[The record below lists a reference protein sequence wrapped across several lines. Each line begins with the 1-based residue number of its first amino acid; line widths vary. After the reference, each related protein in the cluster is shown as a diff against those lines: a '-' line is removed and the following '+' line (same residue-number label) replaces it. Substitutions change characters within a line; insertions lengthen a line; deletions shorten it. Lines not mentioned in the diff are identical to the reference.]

1 MCSMA
6 GDTSNMI
13 IYTCNMARETCSHFL
28 QCTMVV
34 FKQKKEVLD
43 DFFLSHSPCTAELW
57 KHVLSGCTEVCST
70 HPIQHHQGCCRP
82 LASPRRSCVRV
93 RISKVVLR

>member
-43 DFFLSHSPCTAELW
+43 DFFFKSLTLHSRALETCSLRVHRGLFDSSHST
-57 KHVLSGCTEVCST
+57 
-70 HPIQHHQGCCRP
+70 
-82 LASPRRSCVRV
+82 SPRLLPSSGLST
-93 RISKVVLR
+93 SKLCAS